1 MVFRIRAGT
10 APGYLSSN
18 FEPLSASHA
27 HNTRGSSFNYRVSR
41 EIANSQKSFAFTAV
55 SHWNALP
62 PSLLGVPSLAT
73 FKVSLD

>member
-18 FEPLSASHA
+18 FEPLSASYA
-27 HNTRGSSFNYRVSR
+27 HTTRGSSFTYSVSR